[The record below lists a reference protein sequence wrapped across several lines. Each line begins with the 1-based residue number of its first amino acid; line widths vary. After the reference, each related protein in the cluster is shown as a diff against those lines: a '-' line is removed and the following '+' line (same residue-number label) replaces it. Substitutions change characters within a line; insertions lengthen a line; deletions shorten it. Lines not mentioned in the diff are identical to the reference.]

1 MEKYEILVIFWQNNW
16 SEDERMVMSFADLQ
30 EAKQYC
36 EEQSTVYE
44 ERSEDS
50 NSWYRNGTDYI
61 VLGRV

>member
-1 MEKYEILVIFWQNNW
+1 MENYEILVIFWTNNW
-16 SEDERMVMSFADLQ
+16 SEDKRKVMSFLSLQ

-44 ERSEDS
+44 ERSEGS

-61 VLGRV
+61 LIGRV